1 MPYYRYKAAQ
11 LKLLQIMHDKGAIP
25 GKPLLRPALR
35 EEARK
40 HIGDTGLLDHLL
52 KHMTNTVISNGQRFR
67 RRHNSEGAMEY
78 WLEDA
83 RLMDIRKQAGVEPY
97 WVPPSG
103 WKIGDVITEN
113 QNGQTSAIHLIELK
127 QIKEDVESM
136 KR

>member
-78 WLEDA
+78 WKMLD
-83 RLMDIRKQAGVEPY
+83 
-97 WVPPSG
+97 
-103 WKIGDVITEN
+103 
-113 QNGQTSAIHLIELK
+113 
-127 QIKEDVESM
+127 
-136 KR
+136 